1 MKKSNE
7 YFNQNSKS
15 EEKRQ
20 RLAPH
25 HLKYRIQHRYRTV
38 PNLFHFHCHDL
49 FYRFKTLYFWWSSW
63 LASLSL
69 SCWGICFQNLKWKI
83 TIKWKQK
90 KNKTLCQPSKR
101 LAWPIFPHSWSG
113 LVWKRV
119 SPVDVMTMGHS
130 RIIFLCIRPF
140 SARRQP
146 TIRTTKQT
154 TRWSLFKPALD
165 QWEGSLLQQYFIS

>member
-25 HLKYRIQHRYRTV
+25 HLKYRIRHRYRTA
-38 PNLFHFHCHDL
+38 PNLFHFHCQDL
-49 FYRFKTLYFWWSSW
+49 FYRFKRLYFWWSSW

-83 TIKWKQK
+83 TVKWKQK
-90 KNKTLCQPSKR
+90 KTRHCVNHPKDWLDRFFLIPD
-101 LAWPIFPHSWSG
+101 LVWSG
-113 LVWKRV
+113 KGYQSGR
-119 SPVDVMTMGHS
+119 SIT
-130 RIIFLCIRPF
+130 IFLCIRHGDNRPNN
-140 SARRQP
+140 RP
-146 TIRTTKQT
+146 TGR
-154 TRWSLFKPALD
+154 S
-165 QWEGSLLQQYFIS
+165 

>member
-25 HLKYRIQHRYRTV
+25 HLKYRIRHRYRTA
-38 PNLFHFHCHDL
+38 PNLFHFHCQDL
-49 FYRFKTLYFWWSSW
+49 FYRFKRLYFWWSSW

-83 TIKWKQK
+83 AVKWKQK
-90 KNKTLCQPSKR
+90 EQDTVSTMQKTGLTNFSSF
-101 LAWPIFPHSWSG
+101 LVWSG
-113 LVWKRV
+113 LEK
-119 SPVDVMTMGHS
+119 GHLWMWS
-130 RIIFLCIRPF
+130 LWGTQEPF
-140 SARRQP
+140 SYALSY
-146 TIRTTKQT
+146 IRHADNQTNNQT
-154 TRWSLFKPALD
+154 TGWS
-165 QWEGSLLQQYFIS
+165 